1 MATKDSKKIDVLLR
15 RIDDQKKYMWCLEGM
30 RIIPIVKTEGKPVRD
45 CGIANVDYIAQS
57 DKVVITFMDGRKF
70 CYKADKPD
78 FSKGGRVNPNRVK

>member
-1 MATKDSKKIDVLLR
+1 MSIDPRTADTLLR
-15 RIDDQKKYMWCLEGM
+15 RIDDQKKYMWCLKGM

-78 FSKGGRVNPNRVK
+78 YTKGMRINPNRVK